1 MKSKKNIQ
9 LNAALNTP
17 KSRVKMYKANKIWLF
32 AGALVFMMV
41 GGGSVA
47 YADNATPTSDTPAV
61 TQTTSSSA
69 PSSNIASPA
78 SASTELTATPASNSV
93 VAEVNKP
100 ASAGSNATSAT
111 SSAVV
116 PETKAATSSAAT
128 VINQTTKYQTTSGD
142 SIAQSESIDLTNGDY
157 PSFSQP
163 KTVSG
168 YNFDL
173 SNSRFQIVSDGE
185 VAFDGTLSD
194 YAELTNLGVD
204 LTMDNLPQFLAL
216 LNSGQVSNVYPSG
229 SFTLTYAY
237 TRQATVVN
245 QTTNY
250 QTADGITVLPS
261 ESEELTAGDYPSFG
275 TPKQKDGYTVNLANS
290 KITVEFGGQIVFS
303 GTLNGYAKLIGF
315 NGGTLTTDNLQSF
328 LDLINGSAVENVY
341 PNGSITLTYV
351 YQKDATDTPGGNG
364 GSDGSD
370 SNGSGSTNNSG
381 QGGTV
386 NNGGTNGNAEQN
398 VTVNNND
405 TNSTNAGTG
414 SVALSTNKD
423 QSNETNSSKLPQ
435 TNEKDSIGL
444 AGLGMLMLSLAG
456 MFGLKD
462 LRKKRS

>member
-194 YAELTNLGVD
+194 YAELTNLG
-204 LTMDNLPQFLAL
+204 
-216 LNSGQVSNVYPSG
+216 
-229 SFTLTYAY
+229 
-237 TRQATVVN
+237 
-245 QTTNY
+245 
-250 QTADGITVLPS
+250 
-261 ESEELTAGDYPSFG
+261 
-275 TPKQKDGYTVNLANS
+275 
-290 KITVEFGGQIVFS
+290 
-303 GTLNGYAKLIGF
+303 
-315 NGGTLTTDNLQSF
+315 
-328 LDLINGSAVENVY
+328 
-341 PNGSITLTYV
+341 
-351 YQKDATDTPGGNG
+351 
-364 GSDGSD
+364 
-370 SNGSGSTNNSG
+370 
-381 QGGTV
+381 
-386 NNGGTNGNAEQN
+386 
-398 VTVNNND
+398 
-405 TNSTNAGTG
+405 
-414 SVALSTNKD
+414 
-423 QSNETNSSKLPQ
+423 
-435 TNEKDSIGL
+435 
-444 AGLGMLMLSLAG
+444 
-456 MFGLKD
+456 
-462 LRKKRS
+462 